1 MLATRV
7 GRRGQI
13 VLPKEVRTKIK
24 VAEGDQI
31 AFVIDGEQVV
41 IKPITHTLL
50 ELRGRVKVSK
60 VSMICPPRHLTA
72 AISTISATNGYLP
85 DVSVSNPM

>member
-1 MLATRV
+1 MLSTRV

-24 VAEGDQI
+24 VEEGDRI
-31 AFVIDGEQVV
+31 VFVIDGEQVV

-50 ELRGRVKVSK
+50 NLRGRVRVSGK
-60 VSMICPPRHLTA
+60 QDFGTIRKTVKTKRA
-72 AISTISATNGYLP
+72 AKRGNRDGS
-85 DVSVSNPM
+85 

>member
-13 VLPKEVRTKIK
+13 VLPKEVRMKIK

-50 ELRGRVKVSK
+50 ELRGRVKVSGK
-60 VSMICPPRHLTA
+60 QDFDSIRKQVKTKRA
-72 AISTISATNGYLP
+72 AKRGNKDGR
-85 DVSVSNPM
+85 

>member
-13 VLPKEVRTKIK
+13 VLPKEVRRKIK

-41 IKPITHTLL
+41 IKPITHSLL
-50 ELRGRVKVSK
+50 ELRGRVKVSGK
-60 VSMICPPRHLTA
+60 QDFDSIRKQVKTKRA
-72 AISTISATNGYLP
+72 AKRENKDGR
-85 DVSVSNPM
+85 

>member
-13 VLPKEVRTKIK
+13 VLPKEVRQKIR

-31 AFVIDGEQVV
+31 AFIIDGEQVV
-41 IKPITHTLL
+41 IKPITQTLL
-50 ELRGRVKVSK
+50 DMRGRV
-60 VSMICPPRHLTA
+60 
-72 AISTISATNGYLP
+72 
-85 DVSVSNPM
+85 SVSGRQDFDAVRNQVKTKRARKRGSRDGS

>member
-50 ELRGRVKVSK
+50 ELRGRVKV
-60 VSMICPPRHLTA
+60 PRKQDFESIRKQVKTKRA
-72 AISTISATNGYLP
+72 AKRGNKDGR
-85 DVSVSNPM
+85 

>member
-13 VLPKEVRTKIK
+13 ILPKEVRQKIR

-31 AFVIDGEQVV
+31 AFVIDGEQII
-41 IKPITHTLL
+41 IKPINFTLL
-50 ELRGRVKVSK
+50 DLRGSVRGLVKQNFNSIRNQVKTKRAQKEGS
-60 VSMICPPRHLTA
+60 REE
-72 AISTISATNGYLP
+72 Y
-85 DVSVSNPM
+85 

>member
-1 MLATRV
+1 MLVTRV

-50 ELRGRVKVSK
+50 ELRGRVKVSGK
-60 VSMICPPRHLTA
+60 QDFDSIRKQVTTKRA
-72 AISTISATNGYLP
+72 AKRGNK
-85 DVSVSNPM
+85 DER

>member
-1 MLATRV
+1 MLSTRV

-13 VLPKEVRTKIK
+13 VLPKEVRQKIQ

-31 AFVIDGEQVV
+31 AFIIDGEQVV

-50 ELRGRVKVSK
+50 DLRGRAHVSDKQNFDSVRNQVKTKRAQKRGS
-60 VSMICPPRHLTA
+60 R
-72 AISTISATNGYLP
+72 
-85 DVSVSNPM
+85 DER

>member
-13 VLPKEVRTKIK
+13 VLPKEVRMKIR

-31 AFVIDGEQVV
+31 AFIIDGEQVI
-41 IKPITHTLL
+41 IKPITQTLL
-50 ELRGRVKVSK
+50 DMRGRVPVSDKQDFDSIRNKVKTKRAQKRGSRDG
-60 VSMICPPRHLTA
+60 S
-72 AISTISATNGYLP
+72 
-85 DVSVSNPM
+85 

>member
-13 VLPKEVRTKIK
+13 VLPKEVRMRIR

-31 AFVIDGEQVV
+31 AFIIDGEQVV
-41 IKPITHTLL
+41 IKPITQSLL
-50 ELRGRVKVSK
+50 DLSGSVRVAGRQDFDSVRNHVKTKRAQKRGSGDE
-60 VSMICPPRHLTA
+60 S
-72 AISTISATNGYLP
+72 
-85 DVSVSNPM
+85 

>member
-1 MLATRV
+1 MLATKI

-31 AFVIDGEQVV
+31 AFIIDGEQVV

-50 ELRGRVKVSK
+50 ELRGRVKVSGK
-60 VSMICPPRHLTA
+60 QDLDSVRKQVKTKR
-72 AISTISATNGYLP
+72 ATKRGNRDGR
-85 DVSVSNPM
+85 

>member
-13 VLPKEVRTKIK
+13 VLPKEVLTKIK

-50 ELRGRVKVSK
+50 ELRGRVKVSGK
-60 VSMICPPRHLTA
+60 QDFDSIRKQVKTKRA
-72 AISTISATNGYLP
+72 AKRGNKDGR
-85 DVSVSNPM
+85 

>member
-13 VLPKEVRTKIK
+13 VLPKEVRMKIK
-24 VAEGDQI
+24 VAEGDRI

-41 IKPITHTLL
+41 IKPITHSLL
-50 ELRGRVKVSK
+50 DLRGRIRVSGKQDFDSIRNQVKRKRAQRRGKRDGS
-60 VSMICPPRHLTA
+60 
-72 AISTISATNGYLP
+72 
-85 DVSVSNPM
+85 

>member
-1 MLATRV
+1 MLSTRV

-50 ELRGRVKVSK
+50 ELRGRVKVSGK
-60 VSMICPPRHLTA
+60 QDFDSIRKQVKAKRA
-72 AISTISATNGYLP
+72 AKRGNKDGR
-85 DVSVSNPM
+85 

>member
-24 VAEGDQI
+24 VVEGDQI

-50 ELRGRVKVSK
+50 ELRGRVKVSGK
-60 VSMICPPRHLTA
+60 QDFDSIRKQVKTKRA
-72 AISTISATNGYLP
+72 AKRGNKDGR
-85 DVSVSNPM
+85 